1 MPDTI
6 HSSCKRCGQ
15 PMSYDPESDM
25 MVCHDCGYKEKVK
38 NNVTINNIVNNNTI
52 QTQGEP
58 SKSNAERDDDYRY
71 INCVERLR
79 AYQEQGDADAIGMVI
94 EELRKS
100 FPHSYFYHIAYK
112 FGDSLTNLI
121 VDPAQFKGIGRNQ
134 THHFVNAMQSPAF
147 KDSSDTFTG
156 LNYDMQVKAYSILE
170 RILGGQL
177 PDEARAYLYDNAGK
191 KRETTIDYYLD
202 TLKTAKK
209 TADTVLSA
217 AFSIYA
223 EYDIDIKHHE
233 DLAEV
238 SEELA
243 DLIDKLQKLSDR
255 EDNFI
260 VSNIDKVQEVVDM
273 GASKSVQNISQLV
286 EGRRT
291 TGLVCTL
298 VGLGLFIVLLGLA
311 AILTAVINPENYNLI
326 HGWIFIFGC
335 LSTICQILNMVAKK
349 RQGNKLTKEDY
360 IECGVVLLFVVIWL
374 IIFEST
380 SLSNNS
386 WLCLVYFVPAFLGE
400 ILAIKKLPKMI
411 REHKEIK
418 ATQAEYNQEIDE
430 ARRQHEQNSSSTSYD
445 DLFDLILDFDYDFS
459 SWEE

>member
-1 MPDTI
+1 MSDTI
-6 HSSCKRCGQ
+6 HASCKRCGQ

-25 MVCHDCGYKEKVK
+25 MVCPDCGYKEKVK

-52 QTQGEP
+52 QTQGGP
-58 SKSNAERDDDYRY
+58 TKSNAESDDDYRY
-71 INCVERLR
+71 VNCVERLR
-79 AYQEQGDADAIGMVI
+79 AYQEQGDAEAIGMVI
-94 EELRKS
+94 EELRKG
-100 FPHSYFYHIAYK
+100 FPNSYFYRIAYN

-134 THHFVNAMQSPAF
+134 THQFIKAMQSPAF
-147 KDSSDTFTG
+147 EDSSDSFTG

-170 RILGGQL
+170 RVLGGQL
-177 PDEARAYLYDNAGK
+177 PDEDRCYLYDNTGK
-191 KRETTIDYYLD
+191 KKETTIDYYLN
-202 TLKTAKK
+202 TLKSAKK
-209 TADTVLSA
+209 TADMVLSTR
-217 AFSIYA
+217 FSTSA
-223 EYDIDIKHHE
+223 KYDIDIKHHE

-238 SEELA
+238 RDELA

-298 VGLGLFIVLLGLA
+298 VGLGLFFVLIGLT
-311 AILTAVINPENYNLI
+311 AILTAVTNPDNYNLI

-335 LSTICQILNMVAKK
+335 LSTVCQILNMVAKK

-360 IECGVVLLFVVIWL
+360 IECGVVLLFIVIWM

-380 SLSNNS
+380 SLSNNN

-400 ILAIKKLPKMI
+400 ILAVKKLPKMI

-418 ATQAEYNQEIDE
+418 ATQCEYDQEIDE
-430 ARRQHEQNSSSTSYD
+430 ARRQHEENSSSTSYD